1 MTALR
6 HLTAERI
13 ATHLRNNKVLEE
25 AFVWIFNSRTSE
37 RNAMRVLEQDM
48 INAVKA
54 ELGPDVALANQRNE
68 IAEKFWDQ
76 MGVCKF

>member
-1 MTALR
+1 
-6 HLTAERI
+6 
-13 ATHLRNNKVLEE
+13 
-25 AFVWIFNSRTSE
+25 
-37 RNAMRVLEQDM
+37 MRVLEQDM